1 MHNEPGNKPAH
12 SPAATDVAQS
22 VRLRVR
28 PFQPAD
34 QAAARRL
41 ILDGLGEHFGFID
54 ETLNPDLDEIAAH
67 YIDTGQRFFVA
78 ELEGRIV
85 GTAGLHFEPIS
96 PRMGVG
102 EAARIV
108 RMSVDRSNRRRGIAS
123 ALVDACRQA
132 AQEHGAREL
141 RAFTEPHW
149 PDALGFYTSLGF
161 VEYGR
166 DPIDVHLRLS
176 LASDRP

>member
-28 PFQPAD
+28 PFQPLPLMAEE
-34 QAAARRL
+34 A
-41 ILDGLGEHFGFID
+41 E
-54 ETLNPDLDEIAAH
+54 ENPDLDEIAAH